1 MAKQTLSEAILKELG
16 QIAPFLARMPAQKLV
31 VDYDREADVLYVNFR
46 RPQKA
51 TDSELRDDGILV
63 RYRGDEVVGVTIL
76 DATKR

>member
-31 VDYDREADVLYVNFR
+31 VDYDREADVLYVSFR

-76 DATKR
+76 EASKR